1 MKTHF
6 LKVLILF
13 LFFPL
18 FIYSQVPPPP
28 IQVPPPP
35 IPPRTTGQNSQKSEL
50 YAIINNPQDGSSF
63 KDKFEVNGIAKN
75 IPVNNHL
82 WLVVSPRESLGCWP
96 QYREIIPNKA
106 SGTWNG
112 KVEIGGEDGKLLDIL
127 LVCANSDAN
136 KYFVEYIINQNNDKF
151 PERPIPDGAK
161 ILAKI
166 TVIKATQNSIYSSKV
181 NLLYGFT
188 KTGVFYIHKSLI
200 EQANGNTPCLVAGVT
215 NYSKNVP
222 MLLDG
227 DYYIYEAKIDKPYD
241 IKLKYCFYIG
251 NGIHIPQILKEKS
264 SNLIIIGDYIAND
277 SNDGSNFYTSP
288 QDHYPQ

>member
-13 LFFPL
+13 VFFPL
-18 FIYSQVPPPP
+18 LIFSQGSVPL
-28 IQVPPPP
+28 IQVPLPP
-35 IPPRTTGQNSQKSEL
+35 IPPRTTGQNSQKSEI

-75 IPVNNHL
+75 IPANNHL
-82 WLVVSPRESLGCWP
+82 WLVVSPRESIACWP
-96 QYREIIPNKA
+96 QYREILPNK
-106 SGTWNG
+106 GTGAWNG
-112 KVEIGGEDGKLLDIL
+112 KVEIGGGDGKLLDIL

-136 KYFVEYIINQNNDKF
+136 KNFVEYIINQNKDNF
-151 PERPIPDGAK
+151 PERPIPDGAN
-161 ILAKI
+161 ILAHI
-166 TVIKATQNSIYSSKV
+166 TVVKAIQNNINSSKV

-215 NYSKNVP
+215 NYSKNSP

-241 IKLKYCFYIG
+241 IKLEYCFNIG
-251 NGIHIPQILKEKS
+251 NGINIPQILIEKS
-264 SNLIIIGDYIAND
+264 SKLILKGDYKTNS
-277 SNDGSNFYTSP
+277 SNDGTNFYTSP
-288 QDHYPQ
+288 QDYYPQ